1 MFLKRSKNFENM
13 ELLQEQWLKLVLMSY
28 TQKNRSFFEDPS
40 IILIGKS
47 KAFESEGII
56 GKESLQ
62 QRANKN

>member
-13 ELLQEQWLKLVLMSY
+13 ELLQEKWLKLVLMSY

-47 KAFESEGII
+47 KALESEGII

-62 QRANKN
+62 QRPNKN

>member
-1 MFLKRSKNFENM
+1 MFLKRSKNFENI
-13 ELLQEQWLKLVLMSY
+13 ELLQEKWLKLVLMSY

-47 KAFESEGII
+47 KALESEGII

-62 QRANKN
+62 QRPNKN

>member
-1 MFLKRSKNFENM
+1 M
-13 ELLQEQWLKLVLMSY
+13 ELLQEKWLKLVLMSY

-62 QRANKN
+62 QRPNKN

>member
-13 ELLQEQWLKLVLMSY
+13 ELLQEKWLKLVLMSY
-28 TQKNRSFFEDPS
+28 THKNRSFFEDPS

-47 KAFESEGII
+47 KALESEGII

-62 QRANKN
+62 QRPNKN